1 MRQACRRRFIL
12 LYALAFTVFASSH
25 AQAQSRT
32 YRVATLF
39 GTPGAEASR
48 LTNPLIEKLSEAGYQ
63 EGRNLHLDQRWAEGR
78 LERLP
83 ALAAELTALNPDVIF
98 VVGTQA
104 ALAAAT
110 ATSTIPIVFIL
121 VSDPVASGLAK
132 SLRRPGGNLT
142 GLSAQISDIQAK
154 RLQLL
159 KEVLPSASRVA
170 VLHDAHNS
178 AELTLISLLKK
189 AGGALNIDLRV
200 VEASAA
206 EAFASAFRVLEQ
218 ERPDA
223 LFVFES
229 PLNFSQRG
237 RIVDFA
243 QRQRLVAIYGER
255 AFVEAGGLMSYSM
268 SWTEHARAAATYI
281 DKILKGASP
290 SEMPVEQPTRF
301 EFVLSL
307 RTAKALGLKIPQS
320 VLLRADRVI
329 E

>member
-1 MRQACRRRFIL
+1 M
-12 LYALAFTVFASSH
+12 T
-25 AQAQSRT
+25 
-32 YRVATLF
+32 TLF

-48 LTNPLIEKLSEAGYQ
+48 LTTPLIEKLSEAGYQ
-63 EGRNLHLDQRWAEGR
+63 EGRNLRLDQRWAEGR

-83 ALAAELTALNPDVIF
+83 ALAVELTALNPDVIF

-104 ALAAAT
+104 ALAVAK
-110 ATSTIPIVFIL
+110 ATSSIPVVFIL

-170 VLHDAHNS
+170 VLHDARNS

-189 AGGALNIDLRV
+189 AGGVLNIDLRV

-206 EAFASAFRVLEQ
+206 EAFASAFRALEQ

-243 QRQRLVAIYGER
+243 QQQRLVAIYGER

-268 SWTEHARAAATYI
+268 SWAEHARAAATYI

-301 EFVLSL
+301 EFVLNL
-307 RTAKALGLKIPQS
+307 RTAKALGLKFPQS